1 MVTMNAW
8 RCARLLV
15 LYLLLSG
22 FAASAQTTHIQLGQG
37 RHYVDL
43 STDGRVLEDP
53 GGKLSLDEV
62 RSNAIASQFKAG
74 SFTPGITTSAYW
86 FRFVLKSEASKPQTL
101 WLDTGDR
108 FMQEIDLFTPDA
120 NGVYNRQT
128 ASSKFP
134 FSQRPLATSKFVF
147 PVNLEPGK
155 QVEVFLRARSN
166 SFMPVALFP
175 ALWTPEAH
183 TSASNRTRQQWVF
196 YGGMA
201 AALISFNFLL
211 YLFIGDKNY
220 LYYVFAQV
228 SMAWWVGTSRLGSGI
243 AYEFLWPD
251 SPVFEQIAIPLSS
264 AATAYFAY
272 LFQSRLMSLTTS
284 RPDIN
289 QYWRSAVWLMVLL
302 FTACAI
308 SALLPQGPPVLLVQ
322 ILFRAA
328 SVGGV
333 VFIFFNIYAIYAL
346 TRTGSR
352 VATVLAFVWLPT
364 ILILIYPIAVT
375 LFSIPVHWAL
385 PPLMLAS
392 GLEMLLM
399 CLVLADRINQARLEK
414 ARAQAEKVS
423 ILQQSERQLEETVAR
438 RTSELRSEQ
447 TRVKELLHNI
457 LPAGLA
463 DELSANGKA
472 RSARHE
478 SVTVMFTDFVQF
490 TQTASTLPADRLVAE
505 LNELFG
511 AFDDICDELHVEKI
525 KTIGDSYMAAAG
537 LPEPCEDHAQRCV
550 HAGLRMVEY
559 LDQRNLNAAFKWALR
574 VGIHSGPV
582 VAGVVGKRKY
592 AFDIWGDAVNLASR
606 IESAGQVGRVN
617 VSAYTYDL
625 IQNDFECEYRGK
637 VNAKGKGEI
646 DMYFVIAAIGS
657 NTT

>member
-1 MVTMNAW
+1 M
-8 RCARLLV
+8 
-15 LYLLLSG
+15 
-22 FAASAQTTHIQLGQG
+22 Q
-37 RHYVDL
+37 YVDL

-86 FRFVLKSEASKPQTL
+86 FRFVMKSEASKPQTL

-120 NGVYNRQT
+120 SGLYNRQS

-147 PVNLEPGK
+147 PINLEPGK
-155 QVEVFLRARSN
+155 PVEVFLRARSN
-166 SFMPVALFP
+166 SFMPVALYP
-175 ALWTPEAH
+175 ALWTQEAH
-183 TSASNRTRQQWVF
+183 TSASNRARQQWVF

-220 LYYVFAQV
+220 LYYVFAQI

-243 AYEFLWPD
+243 AYDFLWPD
-251 SPVFEQIAIPLSS
+251 SPEFDQIAIPLSS

-272 LFQSRLMSLTTS
+272 LFQSRLMSLPTS

-302 FTACAI
+302 FIACALGT
-308 SALLPQGPPVLLVQ
+308 LLPQGPPVFLMQ

-346 TRTGSR
+346 ARAGSR
-352 VATVLAFVWLPT
+352 VATVLAIAWLPT

-375 LFSIPVHWAL
+375 LFSIRVHWAV
-385 PPLMLAS
+385 PPLILAS
-392 GLEMLLM
+392 GFEMLLM

-414 ARAQAEKVS
+414 ARAQDEKVS
-423 ILQQSERQLEETVAR
+423 ILRQSERQLEETVAR

-447 TRVKELLHNI
+447 TRTRELLHNI

-463 DELSANGKA
+463 DELSASGKA
-472 RSARHE
+472 SSARHE

-511 AFDDICDELHVEKI
+511 AFDDICDELSVEKI
-525 KTIGDSYMAAAG
+525 KTIGDAYMAAAG
-537 LPEPCEDHAQRCV
+537 LPQPRVDHAQRCV
-550 HAGLRMVEY
+550 RAGLRMVEY
-559 LDQRNLNAAFKWALR
+559 LEQRNRTAAFKWALR

-625 IQNDFECEYRGK
+625 IRNDFECEYRGK

-646 DMYFVIAAIGS
+646 DMYFVVAPISSPA
-657 NTT
+657 T